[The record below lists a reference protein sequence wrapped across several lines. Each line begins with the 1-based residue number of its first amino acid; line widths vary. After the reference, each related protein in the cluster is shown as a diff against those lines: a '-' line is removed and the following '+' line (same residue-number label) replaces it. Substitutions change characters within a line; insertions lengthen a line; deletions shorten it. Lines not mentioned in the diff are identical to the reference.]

1 MSEEKPDL
9 HPLTE
14 LMLARM
20 KSHPEEF
27 RLTRTEDVFHV
38 YRWDVIVTRIQNY
51 GSEADKQALA
61 DGLNPIRMD
70 EAHEWA
76 MDELLNGEERRRKLR
91 EEEDAYERKLALQ
104 NQMYQ
109 QQAMTNQAFA
119 QTMQTYKNSL
129 ATATGVSPTSNPK
142 SILGGLFN
150 RSKP

>member
-1 MSEEKPDL
+1 MEDKL

-27 RLTRTEDVFHV
+27 VDDEYL
-38 YRWDVIVTRIQNY
+38 YAGRWDRVLLDIREY
-51 GSEADKQALA
+51 GSEADRQALA
-61 DGLNPIRMD
+61 EGVRPIRMAK
-70 EAHEWA
+70 AHEWA

-129 ATATGVSPTSNPK
+129 ATATGVSPTPNPK
-142 SILGGLFN
+142 STFSELLKRI
-150 RSKP
+150 KP